1 MILMNKINYE
11 QMNVENTKAQMRKG
25 FLEMITLLMISKE
38 ESYPSDMIKR
48 LKEKELIV
56 VEGTMY
62 PLLNRLK
69 NDELLGYNWKESTSG
84 PPRKYYFI
92 TDKGKEFLSELQ
104 KTWNNLKNV
113 VESITK

>member
-1 MILMNKINYE
+1 MNKINYE